1 MMKFFFALLIG
12 VTLSTHVLARE
23 SLLNIQ
29 EITTPQGISVW
40 MVQDKTLPIINM
52 QFLFRD
58 SGTALDPADKQGLV
72 RLLSNTM
79 DEGAGDLDSQGF
91 QKNLTD
97 HAITLR
103 FNAGRDGFGGELET
117 LTRHKDKAFHLLSLA
132 MNTPRFDPEPV
143 ARMRDAN
150 LARIRSA
157 MTDPE
162 WMVARLLNDRA
173 FSGHPY
179 AQNSGGTLSSL
190 PLITSD
196 DLRGFQKNLSRDRL
210 FVALSGDLTPEEAAK
225 WVDHIFSAL
234 PAETSA
240 PAIPDLTVQNQNTLT
255 LFKQDM
261 PQTLIQIMLPA
272 LGRDDP
278 DFYPLQVMNYI
289 FGGAGFGSR
298 LMETA
303 REQRGLTYGIYSGI
317 DHYRHTDVMTIST
330 STKNE
335 NVQEMM
341 DIIRSE
347 MSLITSE
354 PITDQELLDAKSYL
368 TGSIPLM
375 LTSSDKITGMMLSLR
390 TEDLP
395 SDYLDHYIKS
405 IQSVTREDILR
416 VSKKILNPES
426 MTIVMVGNPVN
437 VTPTQIVDELPH
449 VK

>member
-1 MMKFFFALLIG
+1 MMKIFLSLLIA
-12 VTLSTHVLARE
+12 VTLSTPVFARE

-29 EITTPQGISVW
+29 EIITPQGISVW

-52 QFLFRD
+52 QFLFQD

-79 DEGAGDLDSQGF
+79 DEGAGDMDSQNF
-91 QKNLTD
+91 QKKLTD
-97 HAITLR
+97 HTITLR

-117 LTRHKDKAFHLLSLA
+117 LTWHKDKAFHLLSLA
-132 MNTPRFDPEPV
+132 MNAPRFDPEPV

-162 WMVARLLNDRA
+162 WMAARLLNDRA
-173 FSGHPY
+173 FLGHPY

-190 PLITSD
+190 PQITPD
-196 DLRGFQKNLSRDRL
+196 DLHGFRKNLTRDRL
-210 FVALSGDLTPEEAAK
+210 FVALSGDITAEEVAQ
-225 WVDHIFSAL
+225 WVDHVFSTL

-240 PAIPDLTVQNQNTLT
+240 PSILDLTVQNQNTLT

-272 LGRDDP
+272 IGRDDP

-298 LMETA
+298 LMVTA

-335 NVQEMM
+335 SASEMM

-347 MSLITSE
+347 MALMTSD
-354 PITDQELLDAKSYL
+354 PVTDQELSDAKSYL
-368 TGSIPLM
+368 TGSLPLM

-390 TEDLP
+390 TEELP
-395 SDYLDHYIKS
+395 SDYLDHYIQS

-416 VSKKILNPES
+416 VARKILKPES
-426 MTIVMVGNPVN
+426 MTIVMVGNPAN
-437 VTPTQIVDELPH
+437 IKPTHLVDELPH